1 MKIEII
7 NQENNDIFEAL
18 VDGVRQYNFQHM
30 GTEQSQPLSV
40 VAYNDE
46 GKLIAG
52 VSGRTIYQ
60 QFLIIA
66 VWVDQSLRGTG
77 LGRQLMQQAEIE
89 AIKRGCKAAQLD
101 TLSFQ
106 APLFYQKL
114 GFEIVGQ
121 VEAIAASPARYFML
135 KKYA

>member
-1 MKIEII
+1 
-7 NQENNDIFEAL
+7 
-18 VDGVRQYNFQHM
+18 M
-30 GTEQSQPLSV
+30 G
-40 VAYNDE
+40 
-46 GKLIAG
+46 
-52 VSGRTIYQ
+52 
-60 QFLIIA
+60 
-66 VWVDQSLRGTG
+66 DQSLRGTG

-114 GFEIVGQ
+114 GFEIFGQ